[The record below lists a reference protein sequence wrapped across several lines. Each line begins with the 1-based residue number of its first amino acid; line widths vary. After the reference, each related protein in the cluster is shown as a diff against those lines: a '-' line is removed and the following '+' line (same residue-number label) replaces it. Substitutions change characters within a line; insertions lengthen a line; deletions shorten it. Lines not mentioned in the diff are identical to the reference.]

1 MDIVGLGIRIVEQ
14 LIEVGLV
21 KDVADLYTLD
31 KHDLLELE
39 GFADKKADNLIGA
52 INSSKSQPLIRL
64 ITALG
69 IRSVGEVVAADL
81 ARSYASLDLLGNA
94 SLAELQKVEGI
105 GPNIAGAIVDWF
117 GRERNRVV
125 LAKLKMAG
133 VWPLADN
140 TLTSTGKGTLA
151 GITFVVTGSLQGFS
165 REGIKEFI
173 QSYGGKVTDSISRN
187 TNYLVVGENPGS
199 KLDKARELG
208 ISILDEAGLRK
219 LAAP

>member
-1 MDIVGLGIRIVEQ
+1 
-14 LIEVGLV
+14 
-21 KDVADLYTLD
+21 VADLYTLD
-31 KHDLLELE
+31 KHDLLKLE
-39 GFADKKADNLIGA
+39 GFADKKADNIIGA
-52 INSSKSQPLIRL
+52 INSSKSQPLTRL

-69 IRSVGEVVAADL
+69 IRGVGEVVAADL

-94 SLAELQKVEGI
+94 SLSELQNVGGI

-117 GRERNRVV
+117 GRERNRIV

-133 VWPLADN
+133 VWPLADI
-140 TLTSTGKGTLA
+140 SQASIGKGSLT
-151 GITFVVTGSLQGFS
+151 GMTFVVTGSLQGFS

-173 QSYGGKVTDSISRN
+173 QSYGGKVTESVSRS
-187 TNYLVVGENPGS
+187 TSYLVVGENPGS